1 MQTQL
6 AILVW
11 QGSLQRLLSQ
21 FQVFQLVPFDR
32 YLTTWSIEIRPLRAI
47 LLAVSKEAALLSLE

>member
-1 MQTQL
+1 MQTQFS
-6 AILVW
+6 ILVW